1 MTDLQL
7 LVKQTSNPSI
17 LQIQQRLHKEV
28 VQLGKQALKWK
39 EDYEALQ
46 LAFETER
53 AAANL
58 YAKQVAHWIEK
69 HDALLAQQLQTVPQ
83 EWNDKNVLA
92 WCVARGIKAAQEP
105 GVKMVPIRQLFDH
118 EGNQVCNL
126 GLETCHFYVMPNT
139 GGTVGAACNHCQ
151 RGIPNNKPHRLC
163 PVLHESNK

>member
-1 MTDLQL
+1 MTFSITQVRRAADLYIATGSPVAATMVMSICDQL
-7 LVKQTSNPSI
+7 
-17 LQIQQRLHKEV
+17 
-28 VQLGKQALKWK
+28 
-39 EDYEALQ
+39 EALQ

-53 AAANL
+53 LAANL

-69 HDALLAQQLQTVPQ
+69 HDALLAQQLETKSQ
-83 EWNDKNVLA
+83 EWTDDDGIS
-92 WCVARGIKAAQEP
+92 WCVARGIKAAKEP

-126 GLETCHFYVMPNT
+126 GHETCHFYVLPNT
-139 GGTVGAACNHCQ
+139 GGTAGAACNHCQ